1 MAEWKERTRYQ
12 ASWGDTYVQVTI
24 DGQII
29 ELKFKEE
36 PKFEELEKK
45 VLEIAESIKNTPAPV
60 QMVEL
65 TVDNAITFLN
75 EKMVEAKPLEVA
87 KITEFVSA
95 KAVEIKPVEPIVKDP
110 IIKEPVVVK

>member
-1 MAEWKERTRYQ
+1 MTEWKERTRYQ
-12 ASWGDTYVQVTI
+12 SSWGSWYVQVNL
-24 DGQII
+24 DGQVV
-29 ELKFKEE
+29 ELKFSDE

-95 KAVEIKPVEPIVKDP
+95 KAVEIKPVEPIVK
-110 IIKEPVVVK
+110 EPVLVVK